1 MSERGTTDRQLT
13 HHDDCWVDG
22 PEHYMCAMWKISQ
35 LAMALGEAASLISY
49 SAVMTAEEVDE
60 ESNKFEVMVA
70 DIQGT
75 MLKANYGP

>member
-49 SAVMTAEEVDE
+49 DE
-60 ESNKFEVMVA
+60 ESNKFEVMVVG
-70 DIQGT
+70 IQGT
-75 MLKANYGP
+75 MLKTNYGP